1 MLFNE
6 TAELAICMAAS
17 GIWSKEGPAAVL
29 HVDPMDLVDETRR
42 DILRSSQ
49 EIWKACGVVDETAI
63 RGSLTQKGYE
73 VDRALFEI
81 NHGIGA
87 HRRETLPG
95 MIDTVRKL
103 ARIRRALKHSLAAQ
117 AAIDAEDMDAAE
129 ESFGKIARTMVEGR
143 QRRDAKRLSVIAKD
157 LIDQIHSPATDR
169 GTGMSTGLYAWDRG
183 SLGLLGLHRT
193 HLTVLAARPA
203 MGKTAL
209 ALNIAWN
216 VAAHGTPV
224 LFSCGEMSAVEL
236 GERLLSHISQVDYS
250 RIRTGRLDA
259 DAHARLAD
267 ATRAMADAPLHI
279 WDAGRVTAPDLLAQT
294 RLVSAQEGKPVG
306 LLVVDYL
313 QRMGCE
319 QRYREPRH
327 RVAHNAEALKSMAQ
341 DENMCVLALAQL
353 NRGLESRTDRRPLMA
368 DLREAG
374 EIEQEANEVIALYRH
389 HVYFEDAPPHAA
401 ELIVRKARGAR
412 TGRMDLRWDGST
424 MTFGDA

>member
-1 MLFNE
+1 MLKNI
-6 TAELAICMAAS
+6 TAE
-17 GIWSKEGPAAVL
+17 EAVL
-29 HVDPMDLVDETRR
+29 TAALGNWSPECVTAVQQLDPMDMWDTVHQDILRVAQSVWAETGFVDETSVRGR
-42 DILRSSQ
+42 LTSS
-49 EIWKACGVVDETAI
+49 ESYDLVFEL
-63 RGSLTQKGYE
+63 LTTSFAPP
-73 VDRALFEI
+73 RP
-81 NHGIGA
+81 
-87 HRRETLPG
+87 ETLPG
-95 MIDTVRKL
+95 MVDAIKRL
-103 ARIRRALKHSLAAQ
+103 ARVRRAVAHAHAAQ
-117 AAIDAEDMDAAE
+117 AAIADEDVAAAE

-157 LIDQIHSPATDR
+157 LIEQIQTPAKDR
-169 GTGMSTGLYAWDRG
+169 GTGMGTGLYAWDRG